1 MWNLKTVIMSRYGW
15 SKMSSNVFVSNLQKY
30 QQGHCSYNTLLRKT
44 KAATDKSMSSKLTP
58 RIMGCFHVYLRPESF
73 RFGFHLFLPLFLL
86 RPALMIAIKKKT
98 KNNRQST
105 RLPETFLKHLIQ
117 LFKSKEGSFFV
128 DIESADGVKI
138 YIKNGKI

>member
-15 SKMSSNVFVSNLQKY
+15 SKMSNNAISSHLLKF
-30 QQGHCSYNTLLRKT
+30 QQGHYSFGKLLRKI
-44 KAATDKSMSSKLTP
+44 KAESVKAQSLSLSP
-58 RIMGCFHVYLRPESF
+58 RFMGCFHIYLRPESF

-86 RPALMIAIKKKT
+86 RPALIAIKKKS
-98 KNNRQST
+98 KNNLSSE
-105 RLPETFLKHLIQ
+105 RLPEPFLKHLVR
-117 LFKSKEGSFFV
+117 LLKSKEGSFFV